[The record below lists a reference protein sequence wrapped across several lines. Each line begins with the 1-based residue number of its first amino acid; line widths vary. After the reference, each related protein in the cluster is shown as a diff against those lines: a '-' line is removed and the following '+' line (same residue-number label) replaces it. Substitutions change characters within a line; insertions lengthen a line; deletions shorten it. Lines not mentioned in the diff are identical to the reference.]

1 MIEQIKE
8 AVRMK
13 KYFAVRGGA
22 GDVAEPDVNAKP
34 QDNLYLA
41 VNSKWLS
48 QAEIPADR
56 TSTGVNS
63 ELDIK
68 IEKRMMKDFA
78 DIASGKEKMPDI
90 KDFDKAIALYKVA
103 KNFEKRD
110 AEKSHP
116 IQNDLQKLLDL
127 NSFADFAEKA
137 KSFFMGPY
145 VLPFNFDVDADM
157 KNTDV
162 NVLYFGGP
170 STFLPDTTTY
180 KTADAKQLLDILER
194 QSINLLMMAGLGK
207 TEARESVENAL
218 AFDAKVAKVVKST
231 EEWSDYAAIYNPV
244 SYADFIAKFK
254 AFKMDK
260 FLSKLLPEN
269 VERVIVMEPRFLEHA
284 DELIA
289 ENNFAEIKG
298 WMLVKYINNVARY
311 LSQEFRE
318 AAFPFS
324 KAITGTPEMPSQIKQ
339 AYRLA
344 DAAFDEVDGI
354 FYGKKYFGEKA
365 KHDVEDM
372 IHNMLKVY
380 EERINYNDWLSADTK
395 KKAIIKLRALVLKIG
410 YPDKIEKIYDL
421 LQIDPTKS
429 LYENEAAMNTV
440 RTQYMLDKLTQ
451 PVDRSVWLMPG
462 NLNNACYDPQ
472 RNDLTFPA
480 GILQAPFY
488 DITQSRG
495 ANYGGIGAT
504 IGHEV
509 SHAFD
514 NSGAKF
520 DEHGNMKNWWTDKD
534 FAEFNKRVGQMVDI
548 FDGLQYGPAKVNG
561 KQVVGEN
568 IADLAGL
575 ACAVQTGKND
585 GANLKD
591 LFENYARSWMQK
603 QRPEAIKTEVQTDV
617 HAPQPTRVNIPVQCQ
632 DEFYKAFNVKSTDG
646 MWLDP
651 QDRITIW

>member
-1 MIEQIKE
+1 M
-8 AVRMK
+8 RRF
-13 KYFAVRGGA
+13 YAVRGGA
-22 GDVAEPDVNAKP
+22 GDVTEPDVNAKP

-41 VNSKWLS
+41 VNSNWLS
-48 QAEIPADR
+48 KAEIPADR

-68 IEKRMMKDFA
+68 IENRMMKDFS
-78 DIASGKEKMPDI
+78 DIAAGKEKMPEI
-90 KDFDKAIALYKVA
+90 KDFDKAIALYKIA

-110 AEKSHP
+110 AEEANP
-116 IQNDLQKLLDL
+116 IQNDLQKLLSLTD
-127 NSFADFAEKA
+127 FADLGKKA
-137 KSFFMGPY
+137 NDLYMGPY
-145 VLPFNFDVDADM
+145 ILPFVYGVDADM

-180 KTADAKQLLDILER
+180 KTEDAKKLLDILQD
-194 QSINLLMMAGLGK
+194 QSINLLMMAGIGK
-207 TEARESVENAL
+207 TEARVYVDNAL

-231 EEWSDYAAIYNPV
+231 EEWADDAAIYNPV
-244 SYADFIAKFK
+244 SYDEFIAKFK
-254 AFKMDK
+254 SFDMTK
-260 FLSKLLPEN
+260 FLDELLPEKQK
-269 VERVIVMEPRFLEHA
+269 RVIVMEPRFLDHA
-284 DELIA
+284 EELINA
-289 ENNFAEIKG
+289 ENFDEIKG
-298 WMLVKYINNVARY
+298 WMLVKYINSVAKY
-311 LSQEFRE
+311 LSQKFRE
-318 AAFPFS
+318 AAFPFNQ
-324 KAITGTPEMPSQIKQ
+324 AITGAPEMPSQIKQ
-339 AYRLA
+339 AYRIA
-344 DAAFDEVDGI
+344 NSAFDEVVGI

-380 EERINYNDWLSADTK
+380 EERINYNTWLSDETK
-395 KKAIIKLRALVLKIG
+395 KKAIVKLNALVLKIG
-410 YPDKIEKIYDL
+410 YPEKIEKIFDL
-421 LQIDPTKS
+421 LQVDPEKS
-429 LYENEAAMNTV
+429 LYENEAAMDKV
-440 RTQYMLDKLTQ
+440 RTEYELEKLTK

-480 GILQAPFY
+480 GILQKPFY
-488 DITQSRG
+488 DINQSRG

-514 NSGAKF
+514 NNGAKF
-520 DEHGNMKNWWTDKD
+520 DENGNMNNWWTKQD
-534 FAEFNKRVGQMVDI
+534 FAEFNKRVGQMIDI
-548 FDGLQYGPAKVNG
+548 FDGLQYGPAKLNG
-561 KQVVGEN
+561 KQVVSEN

-575 ACAVQTGKND
+575 ACAVQAGKND
-585 GANLKD
+585 GADLKD
-591 LFENYARSWMQK
+591 LFENYARSWMEK

-632 DEFYKAFNVKSTDG
+632 DEFYEAFGVKKTDG

-651 QDRITIW
+651 EDRITIW

>member
-1 MIEQIKE
+1 M
-8 AVRMK
+8 RR
-13 KYFAVRGGA
+13 YLAVRGGA

-41 VNSKWLS
+41 VNSEWLS
-48 QAEIPADR
+48 KAEIPADR

-68 IEKRMMKDFA
+68 IEKRIMKDFA
-78 DIASGKEKMPDI
+78 DIASGKEEMPKI
-90 KDFDKAIALYKVA
+90 KDFDKAIALYKIA

-110 AEKSHP
+110 AEKAHP
-116 IQNDLQKLLDL
+116 IQKNLEELLDL
-127 NSFADFAEKA
+127 SNFADFEGKA
-137 KSFFMGPY
+137 KKFFMGSY
-145 VLPFNFDVDADM
+145 ALPFTFDVDADM

-180 KTADAKQLLDILER
+180 KTPDAKKLLDILQK

-207 TEARESVENAL
+207 TEAREYVEDAL

-231 EEWSDYAAIYNPV
+231 EEWADYAAIYNPV

-254 AFKMDK
+254 AFDMDG
-260 FLSKLLPEN
+260 FLSALLTKKTD
-269 VERVIVMEPRFLEHA
+269 RVIVMEPRFLDHA
-284 DELIA
+284 EELIN
-289 ENNFAEIKG
+289 ENSFDEIKG
-298 WMLVKYINNVARY
+298 WMLVKYINSVAKY
-311 LSQEFRE
+311 LSQEFRK
-318 AAFPFS
+318 AAFPFN

-344 DAAFDEVDGI
+344 NSAFDEVVGI
-354 FYGKKYFGEKA
+354 FYGRKYFGEKA

-380 EERINYNDWLSADTK
+380 EERINQNDWLSEDTK
-395 KKAIIKLRALVLKIG
+395 KKAIIKLKALVLKIG
-410 YPDKIEKIYDL
+410 YPEKVEKLFDL
-421 LQIDPTKS
+421 LQVDPEKS
-429 LYENEAAMNTV
+429 LYENEAAMDTV
-440 RTQYMLDKLTQ
+440 RTQYMLDKLTK

-488 DITQSRG
+488 DIKQSRG

-514 NSGAKF
+514 NDGAKF
-520 DEHGNMKNWWTDKD
+520 DEHGNMKNWWTKKD
-534 FAEFNKRVGQMVDI
+534 FAEFNNRVGQMVNI

-561 KQVVGEN
+561 KQVVSEN

-575 ACAVQTGKND
+575 ACAIQTAKND
-585 GANLKD
+585 GADLKD
-591 LFENYARSWMQK
+591 LFENYARSWMEK

-632 DEFYKAFNVKSTDG
+632 NEFYEAFDVKPEDG

-651 QDRITIW
+651 KERITIW

>member
-1 MIEQIKE
+1 M
-8 AVRMK
+8 RR
-13 KYFAVRGGA
+13 YFAVRGGA

-41 VNSKWLS
+41 VNSEWLS
-48 QAEIPADR
+48 KAEIPADR
-56 TSTGVNS
+56 ISTGVNS

-90 KDFDKAIALYKVA
+90 KDFDKAIALYKIA

-110 AEKSHP
+110 AEEANP
-116 IQNDLQKLLDL
+116 IQKDLQKLLSLGSFVELVKQAKDL
-127 NSFADFAEKA
+127 
-137 KSFFMGPY
+137 FMGPY
-145 VLPFNFDVDADM
+145 VFPFVFDVDADM

-162 NVLYFGGP
+162 NALYFGGP

-180 KTADAKQLLDILER
+180 KTDDAKKLLDVLQD
-194 QSINLLMMAGLGK
+194 QSINLLMMAGIGK
-207 TEARESVENAL
+207 TEARMYVDNAL
-218 AFDAKVAKVVKST
+218 AFDAKIAKVVKST
-231 EEWSDYAAIYNPV
+231 EEWADYAAIYNPV
-244 SYADFIAKFK
+244 SYDEFISKFK
-254 AFKMDK
+254 SFKMDE
-260 FLSKLLPEN
+260 FLGKILPEKP
-269 VERVIVMEPRFLEHA
+269 ESVIVMEPRFLDYAE
-284 DELIA
+284 ELINA
-289 ENNFAEIKG
+289 DNFAEIKG
-298 WMLVKYINNVARY
+298 WLLVKYINSVAKY
-311 LSQEFRE
+311 LSQKFRE
-318 AAFPFS
+318 ASFPFAH
-324 KAITGTPEMPSQIKQ
+324 AISGIPELPSQIKQ
-339 AYRLA
+339 AYRVA
-344 DAAFDEVDGI
+344 NGAFDEVVGI

-380 EERINYNDWLSADTK
+380 EERIGSNDWLSEDTK
-395 KKAIIKLRALVLKIG
+395 KQAIIKLKALVLKIG
-410 YPDKIEKIYDL
+410 YPEKIEKIFDL
-421 LQIDPTKS
+421 LQVDSEKS
-429 LYENEAAMNTV
+429 LYENEAAMDKV
-440 RTQYMLDKLTQ
+440 RTKYMLDKLTK

-488 DITQSRG
+488 DINQSRG

-514 NSGAKF
+514 NEGAKF
-520 DEHGNMKNWWTDKD
+520 DEHGNMNNWWTKED
-534 FAEFNKRVGQMVDI
+534 FEEFNKRVGKMVDI
-548 FDGLQYGPAKVNG
+548 FDGLQYGPAKING
-561 KQVVGEN
+561 KQVVSEN

-585 GANLKD
+585 GVDLKD
-591 LFENYARSWMQK
+591 LFENYARSWMEK

-632 DEFYKAFNVKSTDG
+632 DEFYEVFGVKDTDG

-651 QDRITIW
+651 KDRITIW

>member
-1 MIEQIKE
+1 M
-8 AVRMK
+8 RR
-13 KYFAVRGGA
+13 YLAVRGGA
-22 GDVAEPDVNAKP
+22 GDVAEPDLNAKP

-41 VNSKWLS
+41 VNSEWLS
-48 QAEIPADR
+48 KAEIPADQ
-56 TSTGVNS
+56 TSAGVNT

-90 KDFDKAIALYKVA
+90 RDFDKAIALYKIA
-103 KNFEKRD
+103 KNFDKRD
-110 AEKSHP
+110 AEKANP
-116 IQNDLQKLLDL
+116 IQNDLQKILDL
-127 NSFADFAEKA
+127 TNFDKFKDNATEL
-137 KSFFMGPY
+137 FMGPY
-145 VLPFNFDVDADM
+145 ALPFVFDVDADM

-162 NVLYFGGP
+162 NVLHFGGP

-180 KTADAKQLLDILER
+180 KTPEAKKLLDILEK
-194 QSINLLMMAGLGK
+194 QSINLLEMAGIGK
-207 TEARESVENAL
+207 EEARVYVQNAL
-218 AFDAKVAKVVKST
+218 AFDQKLSKVVKST

-244 SYADFIAKFK
+244 SLTEFLAKFK
-254 AFKMDK
+254 SFDMAD
-260 FLSKLLPEN
+260 FLKTILPEK
-269 VERVIVMEPRFLEHA
+269 VERVIVMEPRFLDHT
-284 DELIA
+284 DELINPA
-289 ENNFAEIKG
+289 NFDEIKG
-298 WMLVKYINNVARY
+298 WMLVKYINSVAKY
-311 LSQEFRE
+311 LSQDFRD
-318 AAFPFS
+318 AAFPFNQ
-324 KAITGTPEMPSQIKQ
+324 AISGTPELPSQIKQ

-344 DAAFDEVDGI
+344 NGAFDEVVGI
-354 FYGKKYFGEKA
+354 FYGKKYFGEEA

-380 EERINYNDWLSADTK
+380 EQRINDNNWLSEDTK

-410 YPDKIEKIYDL
+410 YPEKIEKIYDL
-421 LQIDPTKS
+421 LQIDPERS
-429 LYENEAAMNTV
+429 LYENEAQMATV
-440 RTQYMLDKLTQ
+440 RTKYMLDKLTQ

-488 DITQSRG
+488 DIHQSRG

-520 DEHGNMKNWWTDKD
+520 DEHGNMNNWWTDKD

-548 FDGLQYGPAKVNG
+548 FDVLQYGPAKING

-575 ACAVQTGKND
+575 ACAVQAGKND
-585 GANLKD
+585 NVDLKD

-603 QRPEAIKTEVQTDV
+603 QRPEAIKTEVQVDV

-632 DEFYKAFNVKSTDG
+632 DDFYTAFDVKPDDG

-651 QDRITIW
+651 EDRITIW